1 MLIVWL
7 CQALFGAAALVL
19 CGVTCRAALRRDA
32 RAHFFLTLAGSF
44 ALVFFVSVPRI
55 PVHLPA
61 VALLAI
67 VAGMLMTPAP
77 EPQLPLDSTATGKW
91 RRP

>member
-19 CGVTCRAALRRDA
+19 CGMTCRAVLRRDP
-32 RAHFFLTLAGSF
+32 RAPFFLTLAGSVS
-44 ALVFFVSVPRI
+44 LVFFVAIPRVPMQ
-55 PVHLPA
+55 LPG

-67 VAGMLMTPAP
+67 IAGILMSPSP
-77 EPQLPLDSTATGKW
+77 VPRVELDSTATGKW
-91 RRP
+91 RR